1 MENIFLIPER
11 RVRVLTV
18 AFAAVIGLYVL
29 MAFVAEPLGAL
40 GASSDSES
48 VVVSITINDAIGLN
62 CDADGGGAGSGE
74 TLSLASITDSGDT
87 GPLNNSST
95 GTLLGTKVALCK
107 VVTNSQ
113 AGWTLGWRV
122 TTGSGGT
129 KTGYMISQFEDFID
143 PFNYSDANA
152 ETTPVAWGASVP
164 TAVQSAW
171 GGRLSDRSDNFAT
184 SPRSWGADAADG
196 TEKWLKVSS
205 GSTVTVAQG
214 NTETSD
220 DGARNYIGFRVE
232 VGPDKIQPSGTYKV
246 TVNFTASNQ

>member
-1 MENIFLIPER
+1 MVTHSNKTIVVRKSIFTTAIAALLFGVLFVTVEPM
-11 RVRVLTV
+11 RV
-18 AFAAVIGLYVL
+18 F
-29 MAFVAEPLGAL
+29 

-48 VVVSITINDAIGLN
+48 MIVSITIGATVGLN

-205 GSTVTVAQG
+205 GSTVTIALS
-214 NTETSD
+214 NNATSNQ
-220 DGARNYIGFRVE
+220 GARNYIGFRVE